1 MSDKKIFTTMTGVM
15 LVMFLAMIAN
25 ITWNLRDFGFSSAK
39 IKAQLVAQSV
49 KNGLTA
55 HMVNGMMENRD
66 FYINQ
71 TKKLQGIDDLWIVR
85 SELITKQYGAGREDD
100 IRDDID
106 KTVLKTGESIEI
118 VNEQFLGHSTYR
130 ITIPYKAEQ
139 TKEIDCLSCHEAKVG
154 DTLGIIT
161 MVMTVD
167 DLKQISTEIITITS
181 LIAFLLMFGI
191 IWWVK
196 RLMNPYFDIFRLIKK
211 VMRKANKG
219 DYSGRI
225 EGIEEGEAK
234 EVAHWI
240 NEHMDKLQTSLISIE
255 DKIEVFLTAHRSD
268 GVVDPM
274 IGVKNTVTRLADI
287 YRFRKTIEKD
297 EHIEE
302 VYLRFA
308 NILMDKFGLENFHF
322 IEADTT
328 NKKVEIVYV
337 NKELFCDPIKEGCRA
352 DRTNSIVDS
361 CQFKRICNKFKGEED
376 KKYLCI
382 PYPISNDLD
391 FILSIVCET
400 HEEQER
406 VREFLPLIQDY
417 VDSAKPEIVS
427 KKLMQIL
434 ERSAQTDAL
443 TGLYNRKFL
452 ERYID
457 NTLYNAMK
465 NIPCGIMM
473 VDIDFFK
480 LINDN
485 YGHDIGDIA
494 IKTISNTLMDVVDKK
509 DIVIR
514 FGGEEFIVVLVNCTE
529 DRLYTTAEEIRIAF
543 SQQKIQANSETFSKT
558 VSIGTALFPNKDK
571 SFWKYVKQSDIA
583 LYKAKQTGR
592 NRVVRYDDSL
602 TQDASEGSH

>member
-1 MSDKKIFTTMTGVM
+1 MSRKNIFTTMTVVM
-15 LVMFLAMIAN
+15 LVMFVAMIAN
-25 ITWNLRDFGFSSAK
+25 ITLNLREFGFSSAK
-39 IKAQLVAQSV
+39 IKAQLVAESV

-66 FYINQ
+66 FYVNQ
-71 TKKLQGIDDLWIVR
+71 TKKLQGVDDLWIVR
-85 SELITKQYGAGREDD
+85 SDVVKKQYGLGREDD
-100 IRDDID
+100 VRDNID
-106 KTVLKTGESIEI
+106 KQVLESGVSLEYI
-118 VNEQFLGHSTYR
+118 NENFLGHSTYR

-139 TKEIDCLSCHEAKVG
+139 TKEINCLSCHNAKEG
-154 DTLGIIT
+154 ETLGIIS

-167 DLKQISTEIITITS
+167 DLKQISTEIIAITS
-181 LIAFLLMFGI
+181 IIAFVLMFGI
-191 IWWVK
+191 VWWVK
-196 RLMNPYFDIFRLIKK
+196 RLMNPYFSIFGLIKK
-211 VMRKANKG
+211 VMKKANKG

-225 EGIEEGEAK
+225 TGVDDGEAK

-240 NEHMDKLQTSLISIE
+240 NEHMEKLQSSLVSIE
-255 DKIEVFLTAHRSD
+255 DKIDVFLTAHKKD
-268 GVVDPM
+268 GIVDPM
-274 IGVKNTVTRLADI
+274 IDVKNTVTRLADI

-308 NILMDKFGLENFHF
+308 TILEEKFNIVNFHF
-322 IEADTT
+322 LEADTT
-328 NKKVEIVYV
+328 NKKVEVVYT
-337 NKELFCDPIKEGCRA
+337 NRELMCDPITDGCRA
-352 DRTNSIVDS
+352 DRTNTLVDS
-361 CQFKRICNKFKGEED
+361 CQFKCVCSKFKEED
-376 KKYLCI
+376 EKKYLCI
-382 PYPISNDLD
+382 PYSISNDLD
-391 FILSIVCET
+391 FILSIVSDSQ
-400 HEEQER
+400 EEQDR
-406 VREFLPLIQDY
+406 VRNLLPFIQDY

-434 ERSAQTDAL
+434 ERSAQTDPL
-443 TGLYNRKFL
+443 TSLFNRKFL

-457 NTLYNAMK
+457 NILYNGMK

-494 IKTISNTLMDVVDKK
+494 IKTIANTLIDVVDEK
-509 DIVIR
+509 DKVIR
-514 FGGEEFIVVLVNCTE
+514 FGGEEFIVVLVDCTE
-529 DRLYTTAEEIRIAF
+529 ERLNNTAEEIRIAF

-558 VSIGTALFPNKDK
+558 VSIGTSLFPNKDK

-592 NRVVRYDDSL
+592 NRVIRYDDSL
-602 TQDASEGSH
+602 SSDQSAGSH

>member
-1 MSDKKIFTTMTGVM
+1 MSSRNIFATMTGVM
-15 LVMFLAMIAN
+15 LVMFLAMIIN
-25 ITWNLRDFGFSSAK
+25 ITLNLREFGFSSAK
-39 IKAQLVAQSV
+39 VKAQLVAESV

-55 HMVNGMMENRD
+55 HMVNGMMQNRD

-71 TKKLQGIDDLWIVR
+71 TKNLSGVDDLWIIR
-85 SELITKQYGAGREDD
+85 SDAVKKQYGAGREDD

-106 KTVLKTGESIEI
+106 RKVLTTGISIEAI
-118 VNEQFLGHSTYR
+118 DERFLGHSTYR

-139 TKEIDCLSCHEAKVG
+139 TKEIDCMSCHNAKQG
-154 DTLGIIT
+154 EILGVIS
-161 MVMTVD
+161 MVMSVD
-167 DLKQISTEIITITS
+167 DLKQISTEIIAITS
-181 LIAFLLMFGI
+181 LIAFVLMFGI

-196 RLMNPYFDIFRLIKK
+196 RLMNPYFSIFGLIKK
-211 VMRKANKG
+211 VMRKAHKG

-225 EGIEEGEAK
+225 EGIEDGEAK

-255 DKIEVFLTAHRSD
+255 DKIEVFLTAHKSND
-268 GVVDPM
+268 IVDPM
-274 IGVKNTVTRLADI
+274 IDVKNTVNRLADI

-308 NILMDKFGLENFHF
+308 TVLEEKFGLDKFHF
-322 IEADTT
+322 LEADTT
-328 NKKVEIVYV
+328 NKKTEIVYV
-337 NKELFCDPIKEGCRA
+337 NKEILCDPISDGCRA
-352 DRTNSIVDS
+352 DRTNTIVDS
-361 CQFKRICNKFKGEED
+361 CQFKRVCNKFKDDEN

-382 PYPISNDLD
+382 PYSISNDLD

-400 HEEQER
+400 MEEQER
-406 VREFLPLIQDY
+406 VRELLPFIQDY

-494 IKTISNTLMDVVDKK
+494 IKTIANTLMDVVDSK

-514 FGGEEFIVVLVNCTE
+514 FGGEEFIVVLIDCSE
-529 DRLYTTAEEIRIAF
+529 ERLLSTAEEIRIAF
-543 SQQKIQANSETFSKT
+543 SQQKIQANSEIFSKT
-558 VSIGTALFPNKDK
+558 VSIGVSLFPNKDK

-592 NRVVRYDDSL
+592 NKVVRYDDSL
-602 TQDASEGSH
+602 ETQAGSH

>member
-1 MSDKKIFTTMTGVM
+1 MSSKNIFATMTGVM

-25 ITWNLRDFGFSSAK
+25 ITLNLREFGFSSAK
-39 IKAQLVAQSV
+39 IKAQLVAESV

-55 HMVNGMMENRD
+55 HMVNGMMQNRD

-71 TKKLQGIDDLWIVR
+71 TKNLKGVDDLWIIR
-85 SELITKQYGAGREDD
+85 SDVVTKQYGAGREDD
-100 IRDDID
+100 IRDEID
-106 KTVLKTGESIEI
+106 KKVLSTGISIEA
-118 VNEQFLGHSTYR
+118 VNEKFLGHSTYR

-139 TKEIDCLSCHEAKVG
+139 TKEINCLNCHNAKQG
-154 DTLGIIT
+154 ETLGIIS

-167 DLKQISTEIITITS
+167 DLKQISTEIIAMTS
-181 LIAFLLMFGI
+181 LIAFILMFGI

-196 RLMNPYFDIFRLIKK
+196 RLMNPYFDIFGLIKK
-211 VMRKANKG
+211 VMKKANRG

-225 EGIEEGEAK
+225 EGIKDGEAK

-255 DKIEVFLTAHRSD
+255 DKIEVFLTAHKTN

-274 IGVKNTVTRLADI
+274 IDVKNTVNRLADI

-302 VYLRFA
+302 VYIRFA
-308 NILMDKFGLENFHF
+308 TILEEKFGLENFHF
-322 IEADTT
+322 LEADTT

-337 NKELFCDPIKEGCRA
+337 HKELLCDPIKEGCRA
-352 DRTNSIVDS
+352 DRTNTLVDS
-361 CQFKRICNKFKGEED
+361 CQFKKVCNKFQDED
-376 KKYLCI
+376 NKKYICV
-382 PYPISNDLD
+382 PYSISNDLD

-400 HEEQER
+400 KEEQER
-406 VREFLPLIQDY
+406 IREILPFIQDY

-457 NTLYNAMK
+457 NTIYNAMK

-494 IKTISNTLMDVVDKK
+494 IKTISNTLMDVVDDK

-514 FGGEEFIVVLVNCTE
+514 FGGEEFIVVLIDCDE
-529 DRLYTTAEEIRIAF
+529 DRLQSTAEEIRIAF
-543 SQQKIQANSETFSKT
+543 SRQKIQANSEIFSKT
-558 VSIGTALFPNKDK
+558 VSIGTALFPNQDK

-592 NRVVRYDDSL
+592 NKVVRYDETL
-602 TQDASEGSH
+602 ETPTSH